1 MLVAIG
7 AEQFPIAAVRRIVV
21 VIAILVVDFQEL
33 QIALVERARAA
44 SAYPWRQLERLSP
57 IARQPFL
64 GIAAGVADNL
74 I

>member
-7 AEQFPIAAVRRIVV
+7 TKQFPIAAVCRIII

-33 QIALVERARAA
+33 QIAVVETARAT
-44 SAYPWRQLERLSP
+44 SAYPREQFERLCP
-57 IARQPFL
+57 VARQPFL
-64 GIAAGVADNL
+64 GIAPGVANNS